1 MWKQCWVGN
10 SGICKMLSC
19 WAFFFPPGLLSTLF
33 ISDLFLSIV
42 VRFYTKFQAFCF
54 AHTPKAMT
62 RSLLPRWL
70 KRRKQRGNLFLI
82 LEALALLLPTAQE
95 RNHHLR
101 LQQNQLSL
109 TSRVVVER
117 WIFFFTRKNISL
129 AHYFSK
135 NKNELSICLPLL
147 TRLFSSKKYT

>member
-33 ISDLFLSIV
+33 ISDLFLSSVFIENSRPFV
-42 VRFYTKFQAFCF
+42 L
-54 AHTPKAMT
+54 HTPKAMT

-70 KRRKQRGNLFLI
+70 KRRKLRGNLFLI
-82 LEALALLLPTAQE
+82 LEALALLLPTAQK

-117 WIFFFTRKNISL
+117 WIFFLTRKNISL
-129 AHYFSK
+129 AHYFS
-135 NKNELSICLPLL
+135 KNELSICLPLL

>member
-33 ISDLFLSIV
+33 ISDLFLSSEFLYQIPGLL
-42 VRFYTKFQAFCF
+42 FCT
-54 AHTPKAMT
+54 HTESNDKVT
-62 RSLLPRWL
+62 HYIRRWL

-82 LEALALLLPTAQE
+82 LEALALLLPTAKE

-117 WIFFFTRKNISL
+117 WIFFLTRKNISL
-129 AHYFSK
+129 AHYFS
-135 NKNELSICLPLL
+135 KNELSICLPLL